1 MERPGM
7 KISLREEVQKIPNL
21 IQRMDLNYSPRLL
34 WEGQMAAKSQV
45 SRSTV
50 RAVLS
55 DLEIAGKV
63 IRKQG
68 SGKRVGSV

>member
-7 KISLREEVQKIPNL
+7 KISLREQVQQIPDL

-34 WEGQMAAKSQV
+34 WKGQMAAKSQV

>member
-7 KISLREEVQKIPNL
+7 KISLRQQVQQIPNL
-21 IQRMDLNYSPRLL
+21 IQRMDLNYRPRLL

>member
-1 MERPGM
+1 M
-7 KISLREEVQKIPNL
+7 KISLREQVQQIPDL
-21 IQRMDLNYSPRLL
+21 IQRMDLNYSTRLL
-34 WEGQMAAKSQV
+34 SGGQMAAKSQV

-63 IRKQG
+63 IHKQG
-68 SGKRVGSV
+68 SGKRVGRV